1 MLVFASCLSSFCA
14 CLNACHGAVAHQP
27 PPLPAIFHP
36 LSAFHISLPSSF
48 FFPHLFSLVF
58 SGMSPLWLS
67 LSLLSHYVQVYGSL
81 CATSRVILISS
92 SSCPSWL
99 ISQSLLAQ
107 SRLSPVLGLNVSR
120 NRCIIQWRELTSHR
134 GRSRSRSRS
143 GSGSGRRSGRRSRSR
158 GTMLCI

>member
-1 MLVFASCLSSFCA
+1 MVLLLIS
-14 CLNACHGAVAHQP
+14 P
-27 PPLPAIFHP
+27 PPSRLFSTRFP
-36 LSAFHISLPSSF
+36 LSTFATSVNFLSGVAFDNNISLPSSF